1 MVAFT
6 SQADWFKLAM
16 VVVPVGWMVNILTPV
31 EEAAISA
38 GLLPAVPTTTNL
50 AAGVVVE
57 IPTLPAAVILNIEEP
72 EEEEA
77 SNKGKIDWVEVPKTV
92 SRATGAV
99 VLIPKLPVEVI
110 TKRVVLAF
118 CKLRKLP
125 LKLPVPF
132 PKFIS
137 RPLPVKAEVS

>member
-1 MVAFT
+1 
-6 SQADWFKLAM
+6 M

-57 IPTLPAAVILNIEEP
+57 MPKLPKAVTLNIEELD
-72 EEEEA
+72 EEET
-77 SNKGKIDWVEVPKTV
+77 SNKGRVDWVEVPKTV
-92 SRATGAV
+92 SKAIGEV

-118 CKLRKLP
+118 CKFRKLP
-125 LKLPVPF
+125 VKLPVPF

-137 RPLPVKAEVS
+137 WPLPVKAEVS